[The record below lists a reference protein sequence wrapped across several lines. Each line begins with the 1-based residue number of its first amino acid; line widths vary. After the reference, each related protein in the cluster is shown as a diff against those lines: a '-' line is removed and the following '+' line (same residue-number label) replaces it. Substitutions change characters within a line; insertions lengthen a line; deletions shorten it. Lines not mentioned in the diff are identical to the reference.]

1 MYHRRARCCALI
13 ACLTLALAL
22 ACPAAS
28 APPFVLSLQPHIE
41 GLSLPVA
48 IAHAGD
54 GSGRL
59 FIVEQAGRIL
69 LAGKGAPLPDAFL
82 DITDRVRSGGER
94 GLLGLAFPPGYADK
108 GYFYVNYT
116 ALNGATT
123 ISRFRLIA
131 GDPNRADP
139 ASEEILL
146 VIAQPYANH
155 NGGQIAFSPRDGY
168 LYVGMGDGGSGGDPQ
183 NRAQNPNELLGKLLR
198 LDVEGAVGSGSAYLI
213 PPTNPY
219 TATVGYR
226 PEIWALGLRNPWRFS
241 FDRQTGDLYIG
252 DVGQG
257 LWEEIDYQPASSA
270 GGQNYGWRIMEGA
283 HCYNPDPCDSTGL
296 TLPIWEYSH
305 SAGQCVTG
313 GYVYRGDDYPDLAG
327 MYVFGDYIS
336 GAIWG
341 LRRAGGSW
349 EHDELIQAPFQ
360 ISAFGEGEDGQLYAA
375 AYDEGAIYRL
385 VAYTNIPTGAPPPT
399 RIQRLYLPMM
409 TKGLGSGTRGCG
421 CSELIRAFR
430 VHPRPLVPDPRSLTP
445 ALFVATS

>member
-1 MYHRRARCCALI
+1 M
-13 ACLTLALAL
+13 
-22 ACPAAS
+22 
-28 APPFVLSLQPHIE
+28 
-41 GLSLPVA
+41 
-48 IAHAGD
+48 
-54 GSGRL
+54 
-59 FIVEQAGRIL
+59 
-69 LAGKGAPLPDAFL
+69 AGKGAPLPDAFL

-183 NRAQNPNELLGKLLR
+183 NRAQNPAELLGKLLR
-198 LDVEGAVGSGSAYLI
+198 LDVEGAVGTASAYLV

-219 TATVGYR
+219 TATIGYR

-327 MYVFGDYIS
+327 MYIFGDYVS

-341 LRRAGGSW
+341 LRRAGGRGSTKSW
-349 EHDELIQAPFQ
+349 PRRRSRSAPLARTRPG
-360 ISAFGEGEDGQLYAA
+360 SSMRRPTTRAPSTNWWA
-375 AYDEGAIYRL
+375 RL
-385 VAYTNIPTGAPPPT
+385 TSRP
-399 RIQRLYLPMM
+399 
-409 TKGLGSGTRGCG
+409 S
-421 CSELIRAFR
+421 
-430 VHPRPLVPDPRSLTP
+430 PRPPRAS
-445 ALFVATS
+445 SGSICR